1 METLFPLLVAVLEVF
16 NWYGLQHVCYE
27 KNKCFNLLDRIV
39 NEQDLFSRVITGSH
53 RVFNKILRPIGN
65 VRRGTL
71 WALLDYRK
79 LKWVNRRSNQCWFF
93 LQGKSSF
100 FLNFKMSSTDI
111 ISGLYKISKRV
122 YQTCWRPYRLKIFSA
137 ASKSGNNVSIGV

>member
-1 METLFPLLVAVLEVF
+1 MQKYEPTVIFSYKVCKLSSKTDFFIYQSFYSFFFSNVNVISFKIVPLGSYTPMETLFPLLVAVLEVF

-71 WALLDYRK
+71 
-79 LKWVNRRSNQCWFF
+79 
-93 LQGKSSF
+93 
-100 FLNFKMSSTDI
+100 
-111 ISGLYKISKRV
+111 
-122 YQTCWRPYRLKIFSA
+122 
-137 ASKSGNNVSIGV
+137 